1 MTTLS
6 GSSLPFVK
14 GFDDYLSKAS
24 AHDQDRPGGPSA
36 RVEHVSTLGDCRPE
50 SFVGDM
56 LRTRLAYGKGELEI
70 DAYSYVLSHSHEEL
84 DPGDDQ
90 LGAVA
95 HGLAR
100 EWAREAWPGR
110 QVKIVTQRD
119 NGRWEG
125 DGDERVWV
133 DGHWHSHVV
142 VANVAEQD
150 VTLRW
155 RNADGDELVKS
166 YPAGRAIDGDLKNIF
181 RLRHVTDDVVMRE
194 WRYDNAAYVEACQR
208 FADGAASKQDLAQ
221 RAERGYSTYDQVR
234 LKLRTAAAQSTDWD
248 DFVARC
254 QAAAVDVR
262 VRGKSGVSYSWVGD
276 DGLERKARARGKDG
290 IGPEFT
296 RAEIEARCA
305 ENVAALERGET
316 LEAPAQELVVP
327 TTTVAPDR
335 PRPVYLTDDGRPP
348 WADDQALEAYAQ
360 RVRERGGT
368 YEGRA
373 ARALVTGE
381 GVDGR
386 EGVELTRDG
395 DGVTATVGVGAGPL
409 VVDVEPELVARVAE
423 ADAITASAKAEARTI
438 RSTATK
444 DATATT
450 LRARRQAEE
459 IVNGAEA
466 DAGQIRAKARAAGL
480 AAGAGTWEREHG
492 DAYRAGVRAEVTGR
506 VETEMAG
513 RVQSA
518 SDLLEDAQEVL
529 DDLSQYDDRD
539 AVYRRAGQRKID
551 MPTRD
556 GGTRKVTIN
565 AVLDKDVEHLLAKN
579 AEKVRQ
585 AKDLR
590 DKLDKGTKHLRES
603 DERKAAQDHGQGQD
617 WGHDVG
623 R

>member
-6 GSSLPFVK
+6 GSSLPFAR

-50 SFVGDM
+50 TFVADM
-56 LRTRLAYGKGELEI
+56 LRTRLAYGKGGLEI

-84 DPGDDQ
+84 DPGDDE

-110 QVKIVTQRD
+110 QAKIVTQRD

-248 DFVARC
+248 DYVARC

-305 ENVAALERGET
+305 ETVAAMERGET
-316 LEAPAQELVVP
+316 LEAPVQELVVP

-335 PRPVYLTDDGRPP
+335 PRPVYLTEDGRPP

-373 ARALVTGE
+373 AQALVTG
-381 GVDGR
+381 VD
-386 EGVELTRDG
+386 GVELSRDG
-395 DGVTATVGVGAGPL
+395 DGVTATVDVGAGPL

-423 ADAITASAKAEARTI
+423 ADAITASAKADARTI

-444 DATATT
+444 DAAATT

-459 IVNGAEA
+459 IVSDAEA
-466 DAGQIRAKARAAGL
+466 DAGQIRAKAQAA
-480 AAGAGTWEREHG
+480 WERDEKPRLVE
-492 DAYRAGVRAEVTGR
+492 ATKAGVQ
-506 VETEMAG
+506 TELAG
-513 RVQSA
+513 YK
-518 SDLLEDAQEVL
+518 E
-529 DDLSQYDDRD
+529 
-539 AVYRRAGQRKID
+539 
-551 MPTRD
+551 
-556 GGTRKVTIN
+556 TRKSEIDQELQEYADEQRAKIPVYDPQ
-565 AVLDKDVEHLLAKN
+565 AAEEHSP
-579 AEKVRQ
+579 AELIRNIK
-585 AKDLR
+585 KL
-590 DKLDKGTKHLRES
+590 DKLDHPDDPTARVLSRAHAMGIANHKADRSGVDAKTFMTETGPERRQRTRANVTSMAPSQQEKQQKKGFSR
-603 DERKAAQDHGQGQD
+603 
-617 WGHDVG
+617 
-623 R
+623 